1 MADRVKAINA
11 YMPKIKLGKRVRT
24 DNVVKFIARSTG
36 LNEGGVRQVL
46 LELRDTVLFYNLQG
60 RAVQLEG
67 LGTYTPVAQL
77 DGTFR
82 IGHRAD
88 IILKRRLNVPGEFS
102 GEIENAENIGKTADQ
117 LVALWNEEHPDDPVR

>member
-24 DNVVKFIARSTG
+24 DDVVSFIARSTG

-46 LELRDTVLFYNLQG
+46 YELRDTVLFYNLQG
-60 RAVQLEG
+60 QAVQLEG

-88 IILKRRLNVPGEFS
+88 ITLKRRLNVPGEFS
-102 GEIENAENIGKTADQ
+102 GEIENVENIGKTADQ